1 MSNTMARSF
10 ENALRQEIAEQPRLT
25 FERLLLLVAAHDVE
39 SLATVAYE
47 ENYGPRSGTRMP
59 QPEDFSGFV
68 GALPEQRSLANSSI
82 ILLTVVVRIITQIKG
97 LNSGTWRES
106 LARVTEQLINII
118 EASSDATD
126 VHTALQTCR
135 QELTLH
141 RSL

>member
-10 ENALRQEIAEQPRLT
+10 ENALRQEIAERSCLT

-47 ENYGPRSGTRMP
+47 ENYGPRSGTRML

-68 GALPEQRSLANSSI
+68 GTLQEQPSLANSSI
-82 ILLTVVVRIITQIKG
+82 ILLTVVVRIINQMRGFT
-97 LNSGTWRES
+97 SGTWRES
-106 LARVTEQLINII
+106 LAQVTEQLINII
-118 EASSDATD
+118 EASSDVPD

-135 QELTLH
+135 QELTLN